1 MNHPKFAPQN
11 LCQRLAEAFL
21 LLLAGSVLYCWL
33 EILYRGHTHW
43 SMAICGGV
51 CATAIYRINE
61 RFSHWG
67 GVPRA
72 LLGALVITTSELV
85 TGCTVNLWMGL
96 GVWDYSHLPLNL
108 WGQICPSFCAIWFL
122 LCFPV
127 GWLCG
132 VVRRNVFLH
141 ES

>member
-1 MNHPKFAPQN
+1 MNHPKLPSQS
-11 LCQRLAEAFL
+11 LCQRLAETFF

-51 CATAIYRINE
+51 CTSVIYGINR
-61 RFSHWG
+61 RFYPYG
-67 GVPRA
+67 DVGCA
-72 LLGALVITTSELV
+72 LLGALAITLSELV
-85 TGCTVNLWMGL
+85 TGCLVNLWLGL

-108 WGQICPSFCAIWFL
+108 WGQICLPFSAVWFL

-127 GWLCG
+127 GWLCTL
-132 VVRRNVFLH
+132 VRRKVFLY
-141 ES
+141 EF